1 MLALP
6 LIELQ
11 ILVEYASKF
20 PPGWRTEVAVAA
32 NTTILAN
39 ANRDA
44 KKKSSPFK
52 MAEFSSVYARLSKES
67 TDKTNQQRLI
77 NWLNTNAESDGDTGD
92 TEADSAGDAG
102 AGTFGCEQGSD

>member
-11 ILVEYASKF
+11 ILVEYASKY
-20 PPGWRTEVAVAA
+20 PPGWRTEIAIAA

-39 ANRDA
+39 ANRDT

-67 TDKTNQQRLI
+67 DEKNKQQRLI
-77 NWLNTNAESDGDTGD
+77 NWLNTNAESDGDKSD
-92 TEADSAGDAG
+92 TEADSIGDAG
-102 AGTFGCEQGSD
+102 AGTFGCDQGSD